1 MRKTTIGLVMLL
13 AACVSAGGDTRR
25 QTRNVIANVLGPPPD
40 VCEIQM
46 GDNLDLCL
54 IRHTPEGLLLEF
66 GRPAYHAYFDLIGP
80 GARVELWLRR
90 EDIGDLSRAQI
101 WEPRRP
107 LGEGELWGI
116 GVGTDP
122 PFVAVRLRG
131 RIGTIE
137 DVGYEG

>member
-1 MRKTTIGLVMLL
+1 MKWILPLLLISLTVYAADRRVKRVATVTPAECLIG
-13 AACVSAGGDTRR
+13 A
-25 QTRNVIANVLGPPPD
+25 
-40 VCEIQM
+40 

-54 IRHTPEGLLLEF
+54 IRHTSEGLLLEF
-66 GRPAYHAYFDLIGP
+66 GRPAYQAYFDLIGP
-80 GARVELWLRR
+80 GARIEIWLRR

-101 WEPRRP
+101 YEPRRP
-107 LGEGELWGI
+107 LGEGEIWGI

-137 DVGYEG
+137 DVGYDR